1 MRAMD
6 YLYTL
11 SGFVV
16 GAIVGLTGVGG
27 GSLMTPLLVLVFGV
41 NPATAV
47 GTDLLYAA
55 LTKAGGTV
63 AHGRKGH
70 IDWSITGRLALGS
83 IPAAA
88 ITLYCL
94 SLLPKGSNV
103 IGAVISHGLGF
114 ALLLTAVAILFG
126 RKLRDYAATHDESEL
141 RKCCL
146 GKITV
151 LVGAILGVLVTISS
165 VGAGALGVAALFFL
179 YPKLSP
185 VRIVGSDVAHA
196 VPLTLVAGL
205 GHWMLGGVDWSL
217 LGALLLGSLPGI
229 WIGTQVSA
237 KVPEHI
243 LRRILAS
250 MLILIG
256 SKLVFA

>member
-1 MRAMD
+1 MD
-6 YLYTL
+6 ILYTL
-11 SGFVV
+11 SGFAV

-27 GSLMTPLLVLVFGV
+27 GSLMTPLLVLLFGV
-41 NPATAV
+41 HPATAV

-55 LTKAGGTV
+55 VTKAGGTV

-70 IDWSITGRLALGS
+70 IDWGVTLRLAAGS

-88 ITLYCL
+88 VTIFVL
-94 SLLPKGSNV
+94 SQLPKGSNT
-103 IGAVISHGLGF
+103 IGHIISHGLGF
-114 ALLLTAVAILFG
+114 ALMLTAIAILFG
-126 RKLRDYAATHDESEL
+126 RKLREYAAKHDDSPL
-141 RKCCL
+141 RQCCL

-151 LVGAILGVLVTISS
+151 VVGAILGVLVTISS

-205 GHWMLGGVDWSL
+205 GHWMLGGVDWAL
-217 LGALLLGSLPGI
+217 LGSLLLGSLPGI
-229 WIGTQVSA
+229 WLGSHVSA

-250 MLILIG
+250 MLVLIG

>member
-11 SGFVV
+11 SGFFV

-41 NPATAV
+41 PPATAV

-55 LTKAGGTV
+55 MTKAGGTV
-63 AHGRKGH
+63 AHSRKGH
-70 IDWSITGRLALGS
+70 IDWTVTRRLALGS

-88 ITLYCL
+88 LTIWIL
-94 SLLPKGSNV
+94 SLLPKGTDV
-103 IGAVISHGLGF
+103 IGQIISHGLGF
-114 ALLLTAVAILFG
+114 ALVLTAVAILFG
-126 RKLRDYAATHDESEL
+126 RRLREYAGRHDDSPL
-141 RKCCL
+141 RQRHL

-151 LVGAILGVLVTISS
+151 GIGVVLGVLVSISS

-179 YPKLSP
+179 YPKLSS

-196 VPLTLVAGL
+196 VPLTLVAGM
-205 GHWMLGGVDWSL
+205 GHWLLGGVDWAL

-229 WIGTQVSA
+229 WVGTQISA

-243 LRRILAS
+243 LRRLLAS

-256 SKLVFA
+256 SKLIVA